1 MARRRVIGG
10 AAVAAAGLLAAGL
23 LLRADEPKAPPAVA
37 AARAADFAGK
47 VVFVQTRG
55 GVRSATLENAAVRP
69 LAGRPFLVGKALN
82 DDTLTPRQFFTG
94 AELWLPVEDIE
105 SLTVF
110 DSLGQLK
117 RNAGGQ

>member
-1 MARRRVIGG
+1 MRVGGVPPGRCDMARRRVFGG

-23 LLRADEPKAPPAVA
+23 LLRADEPKAPPAGAGA
-37 AARAADFAGK
+37 AARAGDFAGK

-82 DDTLTPRQFFTG
+82 DDTL
-94 AELWLPVEDIE
+94 
-105 SLTVF
+105 
-110 DSLGQLK
+110 
-117 RNAGGQ
+117 

>member
-1 MARRRVIGG
+1 VIAGL
-10 AAVAAAGLLAAGL
+10 AAAAAGLLAAGYV
-23 LLRADEPKAPPAVA
+23 LRADEPKAPPTG
-37 AARAADFAGK
+37 AARAGEFAGK

-55 GVRSATLENAAVRP
+55 GVRSATLENAALRP

-105 SLTVF
+105 ALTVF
-110 DSLGQLK
+110 DTLAQLK
-117 RNAGGQ
+117 RNAGAQ